1 MIDLTGSTVLISVT
15 AVLVGILMLVIPF
28 AVLLFFIKKFFKKEK
43 DGQKEDLKL
52 RLELLEKEVEE
63 IKKHINYIDDI

>member
-28 AVLLFFIKKFFKKEK
+28 AVLLFFIKKFSKKEK

>member
-15 AVLVGILMLVIPF
+15 AILVGILMLVIPF
-28 AVLLFFIKKFFKKEK
+28 AVLLFFIKKFSKKEK